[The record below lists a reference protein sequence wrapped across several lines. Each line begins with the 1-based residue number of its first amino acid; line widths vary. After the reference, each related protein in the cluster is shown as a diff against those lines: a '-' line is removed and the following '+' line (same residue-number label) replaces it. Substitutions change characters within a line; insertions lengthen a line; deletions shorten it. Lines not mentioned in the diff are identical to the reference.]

1 MLKVKLSR
9 EIKIGVFVAVGVII
23 LIIGFNFLKGFHPLK
38 LYTRYHAV
46 YNNVGGI
53 TPSTQV
59 NINGLKIGQVE
70 KIAMLKPGD
79 PSKIL
84 VSFIVLSDVKIA
96 KGSEAFITASD
107 LLGTKVIE
115 IFLANGDMYL
125 AKDDTLVGRIE
136 ESLST
141 SISKMVSPLKEK
153 SEQVLVAL
161 DRVLNSMNDVFDSTG
176 TRKLSKSVND
186 LSATI
191 NNVRN
196 ITERFD
202 NLSASESERITLM
215 LTNLESIT
223 RNLKQNNEVITS
235 SLKNID
241 KITDS
246 IAAADLTQTINNV
259 KNVMVQLTA
268 ALQNINEGHGTLGKL
283 AQDDSLYI
291 NLNNSSRELSLLL
304 KDMQEYPGRYVHVSV
319 FGGKKQAKEA
329 DKKRQQDKSK

>member
-1 MLKVKLSR
+1 MKLSR
-9 EIKIGVFVAVGVII
+9 EIKIGVFVAVGIII

-70 KIAMLKPGD
+70 KISMLKPGD

-191 NNVRN
+191 NNVRS

-202 NLSASESERITLM
+202 NLSASESERISQM

-268 ALQNINEGHGTLGKL
+268 VLQNINEGHGTLGKL